1 MSALL
6 DLIKAIP
13 NLPAEPRVVAS
24 GNFATPLQTLAE
36 IDAGLDRWRLC
47 VLNPQKGI
55 PDREGMVLETSFVGP
70 GMRKSPRL
78 RYVPSRLSM
87 VQRLFDT
94 AMKPD
99 VVVLHTSV
107 PRKGLVS
114 MGTEVNILP
123 GAVEALKKRGGVLV
137 AQVNP
142 NMPFTYGDALLPES
156 AFDLMIEVDVP
167 LAAHIAP
174 PLDDESI
181 AIGAAV
187 AARVPDGATLQ
198 AGIGAVPDAALRGL
212 TERRD
217 LRVWTEMFSDSILE
231 LEKSGSL
238 STAAPLHT
246 SFIFGSTELY
256 DWLDQNARVRMIR
269 SEVANDPSRIA
280 AQPLM
285 TSVNTALQVDLFGQA
300 NASRINARIH
310 SGFGGQTDFIVGAM
324 HCPGGQ
330 ALMGLRSWHPKANV
344 STIVALVDEPVTS
357 FQQTAIITE
366 NGTAEL
372 FGHDQQ
378 KQAAHIIEHAAHP
391 DVRDELW
398 EDAISLGLA

>member
-87 VQRLFDT
+87 VPRLFDT

-231 LEKSGSL
+231 LE
-238 STAAPLHT
+238 
-246 SFIFGSTELY
+246 
-256 DWLDQNARVRMIR
+256 
-269 SEVANDPSRIA
+269 
-280 AQPLM
+280 
-285 TSVNTALQVDLFGQA
+285 
-300 NASRINARIH
+300 
-310 SGFGGQTDFIVGAM
+310 
-324 HCPGGQ
+324 
-330 ALMGLRSWHPKANV
+330 
-344 STIVALVDEPVTS
+344 
-357 FQQTAIITE
+357 
-366 NGTAEL
+366 
-372 FGHDQQ
+372 
-378 KQAAHIIEHAAHP
+378 
-391 DVRDELW
+391 
-398 EDAISLGLA
+398 